1 VTPYRRTIVQL
12 RVSKSGLADLPLVID
27 GYGRFYFKGESDNR
41 VWVSPHDET
50 ASDPCDAAPEEIDV
64 ARAID
69 HFESV
74 VDWRIEAVERKW
86 AGLRTFTPDRI
97 PRYGYEP
104 DVPGYFW
111 CIGQGGFGI
120 QTAPAASAVAAAL
133 LLREGPEEFVAHIDG
148 SLFSPHRFSG

>member
-1 VTPYRRTIVQL
+1 
-12 RVSKSGLADLPLVID
+12 
-27 GYGRFYFKGESDNR
+27 
-41 VWVSPHDET
+41 
-50 ASDPCDAAPEEIDV
+50 
-64 ARAID
+64 
-69 HFESV
+69 V

-97 PRYGYEP
+97 PRYGYEQ

-133 LLREGPEEFVAHIDG
+133 LLREEPEPFVAHIDA